1 MVDFPYFKYLKV
13 NGENNKIAQIYARRD
28 KVKLV
33 FKGKCLLVYVFP
45 HSREF
50 FTRMDRSPSLIKGF
64 KIRLM
69 LVTCGHTAHRVF

>member
-1 MVDFPYFKYLKV
+1 MVDFPDFKYLKV
-13 NGENNKIAQIYARRD
+13 NGGKIENSTLYARRD
-28 KVKLV
+28 KGKLV
-33 FKGKCLLVYVFP
+33 FKGKCLLVYVFH

-69 LVTCGHTAHRVF
+69 LVTCGHTTCRAF